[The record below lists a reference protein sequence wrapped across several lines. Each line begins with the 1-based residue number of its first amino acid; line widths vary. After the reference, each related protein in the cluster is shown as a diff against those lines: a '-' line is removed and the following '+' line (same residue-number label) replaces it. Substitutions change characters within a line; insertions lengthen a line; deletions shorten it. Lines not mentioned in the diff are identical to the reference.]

1 MTLFDK
7 IIINNYLK
15 MTDKSN
21 PSDATSLLVLG
32 GVALAAIGG
41 VAFWMLNKKRGTS
54 RASWLGWAS
63 AEPKQRRRN
72 NKKKVVEQKKEEPKE
87 EPK

>member
-7 IIINNYLK
+7 ININNYLK

-54 RASWLGWAS
+54 RAS
-63 AEPKQRRRN
+63 
-72 NKKKVVEQKKEEPKE
+72 
-87 EPK
+87 

>member
-7 IIINNYLK
+7 ININNYIK

-21 PSDATSLLVLG
+21 SSDATSLLVLG

-41 VAFWMLNKKRGTS
+41 VAFWMLNKKKRNQS
-54 RASWLGWAS
+54 RKLTWMSFG
-63 AEPKQRRRN
+63 
-72 NKKKVVEQKKEEPKE
+72 
-87 EPK
+87 